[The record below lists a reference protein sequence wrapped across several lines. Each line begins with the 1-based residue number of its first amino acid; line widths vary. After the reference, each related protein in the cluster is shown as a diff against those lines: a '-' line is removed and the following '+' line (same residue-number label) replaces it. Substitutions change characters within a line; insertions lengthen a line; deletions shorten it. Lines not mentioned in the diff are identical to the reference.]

1 METWKESDIPGYM
14 VSSEGRLAKLM
25 SLTPGKN
32 GYVQVSIP
40 ASSGSKRRIK
50 RYLHDLVLTA
60 FVGPR
65 PPGAITRHLNDVRT
79 DNRVENLRWGT
90 ASENQQDIIRNGNRP
105 RKTVCNYGHPLKGAN
120 LRTDSHAARCKAC
133 VRVAA
138 LARYHDIACTQE
150 LRDKKYAEVMSA

>member
-25 SLTPGKN
+25 KLTPAAN
-32 GYVQVSIP
+32 GYVQLKVPIHRG
-40 ASSGSKRRIK
+40 AKQRIN

-65 PPGAITRHLNDVRT
+65 PPGAVVRHLNDIRT
-79 DNRVENLRWGT
+79 DNCVENLAWGT
-90 ASENQQDIIRNGNRP
+90 YSENQQDIIRNGNRP
-105 RKTVCNYGHPLKGAN
+105 RKTVCDYGHPLEGAN

-133 VRVAA
+133 NRAA
-138 LARYHDIACTQE
+138 MIARYHNTACTQE